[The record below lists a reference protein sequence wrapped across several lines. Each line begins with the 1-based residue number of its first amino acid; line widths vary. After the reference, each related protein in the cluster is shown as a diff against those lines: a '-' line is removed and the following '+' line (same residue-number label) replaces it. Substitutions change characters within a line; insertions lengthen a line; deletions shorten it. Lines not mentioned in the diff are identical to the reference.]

1 MENNIQTL
9 TPKTPKLTGIFWRMK
24 WRRKCKMIWTQAEGL
39 GLRNVENQLGQIIEN
54 EVGSGF
60 IGTMRRIVNI
70 ISLDGPRVR
79 VKHLQIRLGE
89 GSWG

>member
-9 TPKTPKLTGIFWRMK
+9 TPKTPKLTGIFRRMK

-60 IGTMRRIVNI
+60 IGVYAKNCQHHIPRRAK
-70 ISLDGPRVR
+70 G
-79 VKHLQIRLGE
+79 
-89 GSWG
+89 